1 MHFGFGFKSSTLL
14 IFFIHGLV
22 FTGLLIYK
30 GIRSENNSSFWLAS
44 FLFLCSLYIAPFM
57 FGYAGWYG
65 RQSYRDILFYVP
77 FQQLFLM
84 PPLLYFY
91 VKSLLNTNFTFQKK
105 DWIHFI
111 PAILYAVYSLV
122 IWITD
127 KIVLDEYYFYAD
139 GRDKD
144 LALWY
149 QVSGFIMMVFYLF
162 KCLKIYTQYKKNTYD
177 TVSYADAILYAWIQ
191 RFLIAFLGLLLIRT
205 LFFILNP
212 EWANFGNKYWY
223 YLSFSILFYYIA
235 LSGYAHAIKMLI
247 PFQPEALNK
256 TLHANFL
263 AEASEEKTV
272 EVIDKSEAEITPA
285 DEILMKELEALMT
298 SEQLFK
304 NPSLTLFDVAQ
315 KLNTHP
321 KKVSN
326 VINKGF
332 KMNFNDFVNTYRT
345 QEVIKK
351 VASNENDL
359 KTLLGIALDSGFNS
373 KSTFNRAFK
382 KQTQQTP
389 KEYFSKKSY

>member
-22 FTGLLIYK
+22 FTLLLLYK
-30 GIRSENNSSFWLAS
+30 GISNEHKSSYWLAA
-44 FLFLCSLYIAPFM
+44 FIFLCSMYIAPFM
-57 FGYAGWYG
+57 LGYAGWYG
-65 RQSYRDILFYVP
+65 IDSHREVLFFVP

-84 PPLLYFY
+84 PPLVYFY
-91 VKSLLNTNFTFQKK
+91 VKSSLHASFKFQAK
-105 DWIHFI
+105 DWLHFI
-111 PAILYAVYSLV
+111 PAILYAIYSLI

-127 KIVLDEYYFYAD
+127 TMILDEFYFYAD

-162 KCLKIYTQYKKNTYD
+162 ASLKLYAQYRQKTFE
-177 TVSYADAILYAWIQ
+177 TVSFADSILYSWIQ
-191 RFLIAFLGLLLIRT
+191 RFLIAFLGLLLIRI

-223 YLSFSILFYYIA
+223 YLAFSILFYYIA
-235 LSGYAHAIKMLI
+235 LSGYVHSIKINL
-247 PFQPEALNK
+247 PFLPQLDT
-256 TLHANFL
+256 TLSIDFL
-263 AEASEEKTV
+263 AEAEEKMAAT
-272 EVIDKSEAEITPA
+272 ETTEK
-285 DEILMKELEALMT
+285 DEIQITAEDKELQKQLEHFMV
-298 SEQLFK
+298 SEKLFT
-304 NPSLTLFDVAQ
+304 NPNLTLFDVAS

-326 VINKGF
+326 IINKGF
-332 KMNFNDFVNTYRT
+332 KMNFNDFVNAYRT
-345 QEVIKK
+345 KEVIKK
-351 VASNENDL
+351 ITSNENNT
-359 KTLLGIALDSGFNS
+359 KTRLGIALDSGFNS

-389 KEYFSKKSY
+389 KEYFSKKS